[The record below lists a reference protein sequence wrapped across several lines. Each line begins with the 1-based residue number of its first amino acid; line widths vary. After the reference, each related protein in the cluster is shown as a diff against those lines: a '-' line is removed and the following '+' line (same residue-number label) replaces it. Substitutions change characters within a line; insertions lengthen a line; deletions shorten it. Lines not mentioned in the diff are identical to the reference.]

1 MGFFLFYFN
10 LGFFSPPQEMG
21 LGANI
26 WSETGRGEGR
36 PGDSERGGG
45 RNRGRKA
52 FSGFILAAWGSA
64 GSLISQKS
72 RERGGVCRGGGT

>member
-1 MGFFLFYFN
+1 
-10 LGFFSPPQEMG
+10 MG

-36 PGDSERGGG
+36 LRDSGKGGRG

-52 FSGFILAAWGSA
+52 FSRFILAAWGSA
-64 GSLISQKS
+64 GSLSSQKS
-72 RERGGVCRGGGT
+72 GERGGVCWGGAVKSRGSRRDPC